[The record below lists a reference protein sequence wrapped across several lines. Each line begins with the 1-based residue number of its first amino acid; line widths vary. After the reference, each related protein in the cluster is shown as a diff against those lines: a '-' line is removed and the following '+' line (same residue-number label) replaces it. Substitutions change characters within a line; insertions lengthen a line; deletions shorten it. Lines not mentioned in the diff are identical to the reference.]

1 MTASDL
7 VIRNGVIVTS
17 ADMQTADIAVTDGR
31 ITAIGKDLPSGHE
44 TIDATGLW
52 VLPGGVDSHVHVDQP
67 LSSGA
72 EIADDFAS
80 GTASALAGGTTT
92 LIGFAVQKQ
101 GSALRGAVEEM
112 MARGTRSRCD
122 FAFHIQVTDAS
133 DAALAELGPLAEEG
147 HRSVKIFMTGGNRLD
162 DAACLRTLAA
172 AKSNDMLCCIHAE
185 NHDLIAY
192 LTEALL
198 RQGNT
203 APAATALAR
212 PEIGEREAA
221 HRILTLAEALDAP
234 LQIFHVSGEA
244 TAAEIAAARHR
255 GVRAWSETCT
265 QYLVFTEED
274 FDRPGMEGA
283 KFLFSPCPRGPDA
296 REALWARIRDHT
308 IETITSD
315 HSPTSFGGEKGKL
328 HAGENAPFNKVPNG
342 IPGLAARLPIVFNEG
357 VTKGRIDPMR
367 FVDLVSTAPAK
378 LFGLWPQKGTL
389 AVGSD
394 ADIVLWDPKKQR
406 ILTNEMQQ
414 HGVDY
419 TPYEGMETTGA
430 PIAVWLR
437 GIRAWEAGEVL
448 AAPGTG
454 RFQPRAPFPKA
465 AVPRHPAG
473 FDPLA

>member
-1 MTASDL
+1 MTQPDL

-17 ADMQTADIAVTDGR
+17 ADMQTADLAVSDGR
-31 ITAIGKDLPSGHE
+31 ITAIGKDLPVGRE
-44 TIDATGLW
+44 DIDAGGLW
-52 VLPGGVDSHVHVDQP
+52 VLPGGIDSHVHVDQP

-101 GSALRGAVEEM
+101 SGTLREAVDMM
-112 MARGTRSRCD
+112 MARGARSRCD

-133 DAALAELGPLAEEG
+133 NDALAELQELAAEG
-147 HRSVKIFMTGGNRLD
+147 HRSVKIFMAGGNRLD
-162 DAACLRTLAA
+162 DAASLRTLAA
-172 AKSNDMLCCIHAE
+172 AKGNDMLCCIHAE

-244 TAAEIAAARHR
+244 TAAEIAAARAR

-265 QYLVFTEED
+265 QYLVFTQDD

-283 KFLFSPCPRGPDA
+283 KYLFSPCPRGPDA
-296 REALWARIRDHT
+296 RDALWARIRDHT
-308 IETITSD
+308 IEMITSD
-315 HSPTSFGGEKGKL
+315 HSPTSFGGPKGKL
-328 HAGENAPFNKVPNG
+328 HAGDDAPFAKIPNG
-342 IPGLAARLPIVFNEG
+342 IPGLAARLPIVFTEG
-357 VTKGRIDPMR
+357 VGRGRIDPMR
-367 FVDLVSTAPAK
+367 FVDLVSSAPAK
-378 LFGLWPQKGTL
+378 LFGLWPRKGTL

-394 ADIVLWDPKKQR
+394 ADIVLWNPEAR
-406 ILTNEMQQ
+406 RTLTNEMQQ

-419 TPYEGMETTGA
+419 TPYEGRETTGA
-430 PIAVWLR
+430 PVAVWLR
-437 GIRAWEAGEVL
+437 GARAWEAGTVL
-448 AAPGTG
+448 AEPGAG
-454 RFQPRAPFPKA
+454 RFQPRAPFPKPA
-465 AVPRHPAG
+465 TPRHPAG
-473 FDPLA
+473 FDPLV